1 MAMALAEMHFPG
13 HAEPIDGNGVVDPPL
28 SEIRRR
34 RVVVTGIGV
43 VTPFGHDV
51 EGFWQA
57 LLAGRSCIAPITRLD
72 TSDFP
77 VHFGGQVGDVE
88 ATPFLPASL
97 IRRNDLSTNIGLLA
111 GGLALESAGLGAM
124 VEQKRAISVVVGSA
138 FGATQGLQDVYNAF
152 YLRGWRKM
160 HPLSVTRNMFNSLS
174 SNLSIHFKLGGSHHT
189 VAAACASGAVAIGE
203 AFRRIRHGED
213 DVVLAG
219 GADAPICGSVLAGWA
234 HLRVLSQHPEPAQA
248 SRPFDKDRDG
258 LVLSEG
264 AAMLVLEDLEHA
276 RERGS
281 RCWGEI
287 VGYGANSDASHL
299 TAPQGSG
306 QCEAI
311 WRALR
316 SAGLRPEDVDYVNAH
331 GTATRL
337 NDETETQGLRAAF
350 GDHAASLAVSANK
363 SMLGHTMG
371 ASGALELVSTL
382 LTLRDGIIPPTI
394 NYRNPDP
401 ACDLDYVPNQARR
414 HPVQLAIKNSFAF
427 GGENAVLVVKKA
439 EEVPQ

>member
-1 MAMALAEMHFPG
+1 MALAEMHFPG
-13 HAEPIDGNGVVDPPL
+13 HAEPVHGNGVVDPPL
-28 SEIRRR
+28 SEIRR

-77 VHFGGQVGDVE
+77 VHFGGQVGDV
-88 ATPFLPASL
+88 AANPFLPASL

-124 VEQKRAISVVVGSA
+124 VEQKRAISVMVGSA

-248 SRPFDKDRDG
+248 SRPFDKERDG

-264 AAMLVLEDLEHA
+264 AAMLVLEDLQHA

-299 TAPQGSG
+299 TAPEGSG

-337 NDETETQGLRAAF
+337 NDETETQALHAAF
-350 GDHAASLAVSANK
+350 GDHACNLAVSANK

-371 ASGALELVSTL
+371 ASGALELIATL
-382 LTLRDGIIPPTI
+382 LTLRDGVIPPTI

-414 HPVQLAIKNSFAF
+414 RPVRLAIKNSFAF
-427 GGENAVLVVKKA
+427 GGDNAVLVVRKV
-439 EEVPQ
+439 EEMPQ